1 MDDES
6 GKITLLKTLQNL
18 TWEPDN
24 EANNIKNLITL
35 PVKVT
40 DGYDCGHR
48 DHTAR
53 NKEYKDNWSLLFLES
68 LLYLQLKTYP
78 LYLESTNSA
87 TLKLKVFT
95 NFEPKFQDPN
105 EKTIEFDETAPE
117 AELPNANLPEAID
130 DNNVNPPPDDNWVDQ
145 TVCYYMINASAD
157 AR

>member
-1 MDDES
+1 MTSQLLLDPKVLTVVKFPKAKFLGGETLFKFFFLFSLDDES

-53 NKEYKDNWSLLFLES
+53 NKEYKDN
-68 LLYLQLKTYP
+68 
-78 LYLESTNSA
+78 
-87 TLKLKVFT
+87 
-95 NFEPKFQDPN
+95 
-105 EKTIEFDETAPE
+105 
-117 AELPNANLPEAID
+117 
-130 DNNVNPPPDDNWVDQ
+130 
-145 TVCYYMINASAD
+145 
-157 AR
+157 

>member
-1 MDDES
+1 MKFPKAKFFWVRNPVSIFFLFSLDDES

-53 NKEYKDNWSLLFLES
+53 NKEYNDN
-68 LLYLQLKTYP
+68 
-78 LYLESTNSA
+78 
-87 TLKLKVFT
+87 
-95 NFEPKFQDPN
+95 
-105 EKTIEFDETAPE
+105 
-117 AELPNANLPEAID
+117 
-130 DNNVNPPPDDNWVDQ
+130 
-145 TVCYYMINASAD
+145 
-157 AR
+157 

>member
-1 MDDES
+1 MTSQLLLDPKVLTVVKFPRAKFSRGKPCLNFFLFSLDDES

-53 NKEYKDNWSLLFLES
+53 NKEYKDN
-68 LLYLQLKTYP
+68 
-78 LYLESTNSA
+78 
-87 TLKLKVFT
+87 
-95 NFEPKFQDPN
+95 
-105 EKTIEFDETAPE
+105 
-117 AELPNANLPEAID
+117 
-130 DNNVNPPPDDNWVDQ
+130 
-145 TVCYYMINASAD
+145 
-157 AR
+157 